1 MKELLNHI
9 YRVIFIFLTVAA
21 LQSCGGSGKKEPIYT
36 ISADITAINFKTE
49 IRNNTTE
56 SVKVAITFEGEGL
69 LVGFSPNSTPIA
81 WLSFRTE
88 NVTANSAEIF
98 IDVVNAQNIM
108 ADLYTTQLRFST
120 GDIATR
126 NLVHHDI
133 DVSLLIWNQLT
144 FGDTFGTDNIDSQ
157 TIEFSNKDNT
167 WTVHTDVEWLTTETV
182 YDEETQKSSIT
193 VTPVITETDFSTAG
207 LYQANLI
214 FTGPNGNN
222 SQPVNL
228 GLDNVY
234 LYADTS
240 AIAFTTTGNI
250 KATEQ
255 IITVGTNAPAGI
267 SSINWQATTYTPWIT
282 ITPIIDSNKIKI
294 SADTNLAP
302 DNQISTANIIIAPL
316 DESDIV
322 SESIKV
328 SLYKSELI
336 TENTSISEIAVND
349 NAMVTSPLLPYV
361 YLGVDNE
368 LRVYNQYTAEIV
380 ATLTVAPTEL
390 LLENFVIHPNGKL
403 LLASA
408 VETTIIEDEEG
419 NTTETTETY
428 RYKIDLSELTFVEL
442 ENTDIQLDPIKFVR
456 LHGRYFVV
464 TQAFEFTTENLDVLF
479 SDNLFSTRSVNVAQ
493 LTNTLFAL
501 DVDTSNFKR
510 YTTKLNDYTA
520 NILDLTLTH
529 EYRPEN
535 LSNTDDIFNFVV
547 SDDEKNIYAISP
559 TSEWISFDG
568 ESFIDHGLL
577 NTGLSEEN
585 INNTVVAINKS
596 TNNRP
601 HFVRIAQNNDFFVN
615 IYNNQQRLTATID
628 LGINLSNTVALSS
641 DNKRMFI
648 NAQNTQIVDIVTL
661 SQFDVSPMNLSFSG
675 ALANNSYEAQVIEIS
690 GIDENWQATTTA
702 SWLEI
707 SQLNNE
713 GLSQLSVNII
723 SADITTSG
731 QQTGTIMIDDPA
743 SGTST
748 IITVELTIEE

>member
-1 MKELLNHI
+1 M
-9 YRVIFIFLTVAA
+9 
-21 LQSCGGSGKKEPIYT
+21 
-36 ISADITAINFKTE
+36 
-49 IRNNTTE
+49 
-56 SVKVAITFEGEGL
+56 
-69 LVGFSPNSTPIA
+69 
-81 WLSFRTE
+81 
-88 NVTANSAEIF
+88 
-98 IDVVNAQNIM
+98 
-108 ADLYTTQLRFST
+108 
-120 GDIATR
+120 
-126 NLVHHDI
+126 
-133 DVSLLIWNQLT
+133 
-144 FGDTFGTDNIDSQ
+144 
-157 TIEFSNKDNT
+157 
-167 WTVHTDVEWLTTETV
+167 
-182 YDEETQKSSIT
+182 
-193 VTPVITETDFSTAG
+193 
-207 LYQANLI
+207 
-214 FTGPNGNN
+214 
-222 SQPVNL
+222 
-228 GLDNVY
+228 
-234 LYADTS
+234 
-240 AIAFTTTGNI
+240 
-250 KATEQ
+250 
-255 IITVGTNAPAGI
+255 
-267 SSINWQATTYTPWIT
+267 
-282 ITPIIDSNKIKI
+282 
-294 SADTNLAP
+294 
-302 DNQISTANIIIAPL
+302 
-316 DESDIV
+316 
-322 SESIKV
+322 
-328 SLYKSELI
+328 
-336 TENTSISEIAVND
+336 
-349 NAMVTSPLLPYV
+349 
-361 YLGVDNE
+361 
-368 LRVYNQYTAEIV
+368 
-380 ATLTVAPTEL
+380 
-390 LLENFVIHPNGKL
+390 
-403 LLASA
+403 LASA

-479 SDNLFSTRSVNVAQ
+479 SDNLFSTCSVNVAQ

-501 DVDTSNFKR
+501 DADTSNFKR

-690 GIDENWQATTTA
+690 GIDENWQTTTTA

-731 QQTGTIMIDDPA
+731 QQTCTIMIDDPA